1 MMDRGIPADSLLD
14 HLGRIPDFRSRH
26 GRSLPLGS
34 MLGLLVLAALHG
46 ERSLRGM
53 WIWGCNH
60 WRVVKLP
67 LGFMGNR
74 KAPSY
79 GELWTILNALETG
92 LIETAFREW
101 VASWHGKVPQALSVD
116 GKTLRG
122 SVRKDS
128 AQPALEVVAAV
139 GQELQVVLGQQEVGE
154 GAQVEAA
161 LRLLRGIPLEG
172 KLVIA
177 DAGLLCRPFVK
188 TVLEGK
194 GDYLGLVKDNQPEV
208 KEALEYWIAD
218 DLFPPGTEAS
228 GR

>member
-1 MMDRGIPADSLLD
+1 MDSGIPADSLLD

-26 GRSLPLGS
+26 GRTLPLGS
-34 MLGLLVLAALHG
+34 MLGLLILAALHG
-46 ERSLRGM
+46 EKSLRGM
-53 WIWGCNH
+53 WIWGRKH
-60 WRVVKLP
+60 WRQVKLS
-67 LGFMGNR
+67 LGFVGNR
-74 KAPSY
+74 NAPSY

-92 LIETAFREW
+92 VLETAFREW
-101 VASWHGKVPQALSVD
+101 VASWRGKAPQALSVD

-122 SVRKDS
+122 SARQDS
-128 AQPALEVVAAV
+128 AQPALEIVAAV
-139 GQELQVVLGQQEVGE
+139 GQELQVILGQQQVGE

-172 KLVIA
+172 KLVVA

-194 GDYLGLVKDNQPEV
+194 GDYLGLVKDNQPAV

-218 DLFPPGTEAS
+218 DLSPPGTGAP

>member
-1 MMDRGIPADSLLD
+1 
-14 HLGRIPDFRSRH
+14 
-26 GRSLPLGS
+26 
-34 MLGLLVLAALHG
+34 
-46 ERSLRGM
+46 M

-60 WRVVKLP
+60 WREVKLP
-67 LGFMGNR
+67 LGFVGNR